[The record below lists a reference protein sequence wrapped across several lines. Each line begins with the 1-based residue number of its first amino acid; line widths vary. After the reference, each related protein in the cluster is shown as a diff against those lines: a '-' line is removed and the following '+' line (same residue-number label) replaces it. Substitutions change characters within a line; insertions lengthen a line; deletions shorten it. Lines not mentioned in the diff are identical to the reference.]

1 MDGFPV
7 LFARRHLVLK
17 VKRTQILQLLL
28 RQALCG
34 LGGGVGGLF
43 FEEVLHV
50 CKHTLQQVLD
60 LVHHLPD
67 DAPGF
72 GVHPCLGRLLEH
84 KVPETL
90 RRAEHRLHGIG
101 GDLLES
107 LVVSQLLPG
116 LGVLVEVALDEL
128 LGALCAALL
137 HKIVQQPVHHGLPR
151 LGAPLVQRVE
161 RLVHHRFTARISGK
175 EHLARSGL
183 DTALGV
189 VLQPLHHPVDGRA
202 GALGRQLQ
210 KGLVCALVPAH
221 GLVAPVYRPGVR
233 SHRALSAAQLP
244 GLVGVVH
251 FGLPL
256 AL

>member
-1 MDGFPV
+1 M
-7 LFARRHLVLK
+7 
-17 VKRTQILQLLL
+17 
-28 RQALCG
+28 
-34 LGGGVGGLF
+34 
-43 FEEVLHV
+43 
-50 CKHTLQQVLD
+50 
-60 LVHHLPD
+60 
-67 DAPGF
+67 
-72 GVHPCLGRLLEH
+72 
-84 KVPETL
+84 
-90 RRAEHRLHGIG
+90 
-101 GDLLES
+101 
-107 LVVSQLLPG
+107 
-116 LGVLVEVALDEL
+116 
-128 LGALCAALL
+128 
-137 HKIVQQPVHHGLPR
+137 
-151 LGAPLVQRVE
+151 E

-244 GLVGVVH
+244 GLVGVVD
-251 FGLPL
+251 FGFAL

>member
-17 VKRTQILQLLL
+17 VKRTQIPQLLL

-50 CKHTLQQVLD
+50 RQHTLQQVLD

-67 DAPGF
+67 DAPGL
-72 GVHPCLGRLLEH
+72 GVHPCLGCLLAH

-90 RRAEHRLHGIG
+90 RRAEHRLHRIG

-107 LVVSQLLPG
+107 LVVGQLLPG

-151 LGAPLVQRVE
+151 LSAPLVQGVE
-161 RLVHHRFTARISGK
+161 RLVHHRLAARISCK

-183 DTALGV
+183 DVALSV

-210 KGLVCALVPAH
+210 KGLVCAFVPAH
-221 GLVAPVYRPGVR
+221 GLVAPVYCPGVR
-233 SHRALSAAQLP
+233 AHHALSAAQLL
-244 GLVGVVH
+244 GLVGVVD
-251 FGLPL
+251 FGFAL